1 MRRAQALFVSLGLV
15 AMCATCSTTPLEE
28 SFSLTRAE
36 LLDPTTCSG
45 CHQDHFREWSGSMHA
60 YAADDPVFLAMNA
73 RGQRET
79 KGALGTFCVG
89 CHAPMAVREGATKD
103 GLNLGSLPPSL
114 KGVTCFFCHSVDA
127 VEGTHDNPLRLA
139 TDNAMRGG
147 ISDPVKNGVHR
158 AMYSPLHDRDRADS
172 SALCGACHDIVTS
185 HGAHIERTFLEWKES
200 VFSQPTGATCSQCH
214 MEQSANLEPVA
225 RVSGALPRR
234 RKNHTFAAVDLALT
248 PFPEKEEQR
257 RKAKELLDST
267 LQTALCVSTIGES
280 ASIRVLAD
288 NVSAGHAFPSGS
300 TQDRRLWAEVF
311 AYRAGTAIYQSGVV
325 PDGGVVAK
333 SNDADLWLVR
343 DCIFGAAGQ
352 EVHMF
357 WEATSFEGNA
367 FPGQATFDRLDRRF
381 YQHFVQP
388 FPRAGSFRGIPDR
401 VTLRFRLQPIGLDI
415 LDDLIATGDL
425 DPSVRGTMPTLDV
438 GEPALVEWT
447 PDSATERYFEDR
459 VPYQCVTKSALAVT
473 ADKIPAIRRQRCSP

>member
-1 MRRAQALFVSLGLV
+1 MRRPFTLLAAFGLAATS
-15 AMCATCSTTPLEE
+15 AMCSTRPSEE
-28 SFSLTRAE
+28 AVSLTRAQ
-36 LLDPTTCSG
+36 LLDPTTCKG
-45 CHQDHFREWSGSMHA
+45 CHEDHFREWSGSMHA
-60 YAADDPVFLAMNA
+60 YAAEDPVFLAMNA

-79 KGALGTFCVG
+79 RGELGTFCVG

-103 GLNLGSLPPSL
+103 GLNLASLPAAL

-139 TDNAMRGG
+139 TDGAMRGG
-147 ISDPVKNGVHR
+147 IGDPVKNSAHR
-158 AMYSPLHDRDRADS
+158 AAYSPLHDRDRADS
-172 SALCGACHDIVTS
+172 SALCGACHDIVTK

-225 RVSGALPRR
+225 QAPGVFSRR

-248 PFPEKEEQR
+248 PFPEKDEQR

-267 LQTALCVSTIGES
+267 LQTALCVTNIGES
-280 ASIRVLAD
+280 TSIRVLAD

-300 TQDRRLWAEVF
+300 TQDRRLWAEVI
-311 AYRAGTAIYQSGVV
+311 AYRAGTPIYQSGVV
-325 PDGGVVAK
+325 PEGGVVVK
-333 SNDADLWLVR
+333 ISDPDLWLVR
-343 DCIFGAAGQ
+343 DCLFGPSGQ

-357 WEATSFEGNA
+357 WEAASFEGNA

-388 FPRAGSFRGIPDR
+388 FPRVGSFRGAPDR

-415 LDDLIATGDL
+415 LDDLVASGDL
-425 DPSVRGTMPTLDV
+425 DPSVRAAMPTLDL
-438 GEPALVEWT
+438 GEAPIVEWT
-447 PDSATERYFEDR
+447 PEGATERYFEDR
-459 VPYQCVTKSALAVT
+459 VPYQCVTKSALSVT
-473 ADKIPAIRRQRCSP
+473 ADKIPAVRRQRCNP